1 MNNLKDILNSL
12 LKDKVPGFSEKELEF
27 QIIQIWKEAV
37 GEKISKN
44 CWPVKCIDPH
54 TLLIASDNSVWLN
67 QLRYLE
73 NEILNKLENKLKK
86 RQITKLKFKIEVR
99 TK

>member
-12 LKDKVPGFSEKELEF
+12 LKSKVPGFSDKELEF
-27 QIIQIWKEAV
+27 QIHSIWNEAV
-37 GEKISKN
+37 GDKISKN
-44 CWPVKCIDPH
+44 CWPIKCIDQH
-54 TLLIASDNSVWLN
+54 TLLVASDNSVWLN

-73 NEILNKLENKLKK
+73 NEILNKLEEKLKRK
-86 RQITKLKFKIEVR
+86 QILKLKFKIETR